1 MFAEPHLD
9 ETVHALTRLRLC
21 GLLRRLE
28 QADFKSIASLL
39 EISDANLSKT
49 IRILVE
55 AGYIETSKAPS
66 SARDDARRTTTVKL
80 TSRGSHAFDGHI
92 AALRII
98 SDAAIPA
105 SS

>member
-1 MFAEPHLD
+1 MFTEPHLD
-9 ETVHALTRLRLC
+9 ETIHALTRLRLC
-21 GLLRRLE
+21 GVLRRVE
-28 QADFKSIASLL
+28 EADFKAISVLL

-55 AGYIETSKAPS
+55 AGYIETSKGPS

-80 TSRGSHAFDGHI
+80 TAQGRQAFDGHI

-98 SDAAIPA
+98 SDDAISA
-105 SS
+105 NS